1 MFKYNKRFLKEVN
14 MKKLLLIT
22 FSVIIL
28 FLFFGCGQEVNVT
41 VYNATGIMSATG
53 EWIAI
58 NINSESNDNWFLPS
72 TYAKNDTE
80 CDKNNSLTIK
90 LKENSTISVGAN
102 GQRYDLSQSPP
113 VLTDFKVPVST
124 ATIYGG
130 FPDPPSWYAAVNME
144 SVLIYKK

>member
-1 MFKYNKRFLKEVN
+1 MIKYIKTFLKEED
-14 MKKLLLIT
+14 MKKLLLII

-28 FLFFGCGQEVNVT
+28 FLLFGCGQEVNVT
-41 VYNATGIMSATG
+41 VYNATGIPVVAG

-58 NINSESNDNWFLPS
+58 NIHSENNDNWFLPT

-102 GQRYDLSQSPP
+102 GKYYDLSQPTP
-113 VLTDFKVPVST
+113 VLTDLTVPVST
-124 ATIYGG
+124 ATVYGG
-130 FPDPPSWYAAVNME
+130 FPDPPAWYAAVNMK